1 MTPTWDSTDLNSGTD
16 DGVVHESTADTGY
29 DDASEIRKG
38 DATASPIAANDL
50 ILWYPL
56 QEPSGASTAH
66 DFSGANQDATLNGV
80 TSGVGGL
87 AGTNSMEWD
96 DTDDFADIGSLS
108 FSEVTVSFW
117 IYWSSTI
124 EDGSRNSG
132 VFGNGRNHDFHIKHR
147 SRDGAAR
154 QEYYIAVNDTDYGV
168 GNSSS
173 YIPSKDVWHH
183 MTFRIESDGTYKQF
197 ANASLQFSLSA
208 QVPNVGS
215 SAFELGRNPDSRSD
229 VWAGRLADV
238 RVYDRALTNTEIQEI
253 YDVFAAPSKHTSTKK
268 QL

>member
-1 MTPTWDSTDLNSGTD
+1 MTPTWDSTDLDAGTD
-16 DGVVHESTADTGY
+16 DGVVHESTPNTGY

-38 DATASPIAANDL
+38 DATASPIAATDL

-56 QEPSGASTAH
+56 QEPSGASKAH

-80 TSGVGGL
+80 SSGVGGL

-117 IYWSSTI
+117 SYWSSAL
-124 EDGSRNSG
+124 EDTSKNSG
-132 VFGNGRNHDFHIKHR
+132 IFGNGYNTDFHIQHR
-147 SRDGAAR
+147 SRSAAAR
-154 QEYYIAVNDTDYGV
+154 QAYYIAVNANLYRV
-168 GNSSS
+168 NNN
-173 YIPSKDVWHH
+173 YVPSKDAWHH
-183 MTFRIESDGTYKQF
+183 MTFRIESDGTYTQF
-197 ANASLQFSLSA
+197 ANASPQVSLSA